1 MENWTESEQSKEQTP
16 AESTPQQPQMPPTGR
31 RHGCVV
37 TWLILLIVGNAISS
51 LVSITMSEMMAKMD
65 GVDYLN
71 PPYYEWSGYI
81 GLITIAGTILLYRKR
96 KLGFH
101 LVVISSMFSAA
112 LLFWV
117 TRQWTD
123 ALVPFIGVAVLYWIL
138 QITRD
143 GETAWRQLE

>member
-1 MENWTESEQSKEQTP
+1 MENWTEPDQDIKARESEN
-16 AESTPQQPQMPPTGR
+16 QQNLSPLPPTGR

-81 GLITIAGTILLYRKR
+81 GLITLVGTILLYRRR

-112 LLFWV
+112 LLYWV
-117 TRQWTD
+117 TREWTD
-123 ALVPFIGVAVLYWIL
+123 VLLPFVGVTVLYWIL

>member
-1 MENWTESEQSKEQTP
+1 MENWTEPEQKVKEQNSQNTQ
-16 AESTPQQPQMPPTGR
+16 TPQPAIPNGR

-101 LVVISSMFSAA
+101 LVVISSMCSAA

-117 TRQWTD
+117 TREWTD

>member
-1 MENWTESEQSKEQTP
+1 MENWTEPDQDIKAPAPDNHQNITP
-16 AESTPQQPQMPPTGR
+16 LPPTGR

-81 GLITIAGTILLYRKR
+81 GLIALVGTVLLYRKR

-117 TRQWTD
+117 TREWTD

>member
-1 MENWTESEQSKEQTP
+1 MENWTEPDHDIKARESEN
-16 AESTPQQPQMPPTGR
+16 QQNLSPLPPTGR

-81 GLITIAGTILLYRKR
+81 GLITLVGTILLYRRR

-112 LLFWV
+112 LLYLV
-117 TRQWTD
+117 TREWTD
-123 ALVPFIGVAVLYWIL
+123 VLLPFVGVTVLYWIL

>member
-1 MENWTESEQSKEQTP
+1 MENWTEPDQDSQAPAPENQQNATP
-16 AESTPQQPQMPPTGR
+16 LPPTGR

-81 GLITIAGTILLYRKR
+81 GLITIAGAILLYRKR

-112 LLFWV
+112 LLYWV